1 MKEEIKPFYLE
12 YITPIKE
19 ELDNIPYKEKEIPL
33 EIKVDTLDT
42 VLKN

>member
-1 MKEEIKPFYLE
+1 MKEEIKPIYLE

-19 ELDNIPYKEKEIPL
+19 ELDNIPYKEKEVSL
-33 EIKVDTLDT
+33 EIEADTLNM